1 MNIGSR
7 KQGIISL
14 LFLSS
19 WFIGLVS
26 ADQRIN
32 SELEQQAK
40 EFQQGLQLAQE
51 GDLNQALQKWQALSD
66 SAELIPQLNRALQNN
81 IAVVL
86 MNQKRYDAAKQHLDL
101 ALNADSQISTTIANL
116 NKLYAYEA
124 QKAYKKVFK
133 NTQVKAPSGE
143 YLYFDLKSAEL
154 PNSNVITKIEDIDSV
169 KLIKQATESW
179 RQAWSNQDV
188 SAYLAHY
195 DAKAF
200 IPKDGLSFSTWKK
213 GRYRSLQNPK
223 FINVVTDNIQVSPI
237 SDDLVRVNFYQR
249 YHSDRFKD
257 DIEKVLLWKK
267 KRRAVENC
275 SRGCDLCRLIV

>member
-1 MNIGSR
+1 M
-7 KQGIISL
+7 
-14 LFLSS
+14 
-19 WFIGLVS
+19 
-26 ADQRIN
+26 
-32 SELEQQAK
+32 
-40 EFQQGLQLAQE
+40 
-51 GDLNQALQKWQALSD
+51 
-66 SAELIPQLNRALQNN
+66 
-81 IAVVL
+81 
-86 MNQKRYDAAKQHLDL
+86 
-101 ALNADSQISTTIANL
+101 
-116 NKLYAYEA
+116 
-124 QKAYKKVFK
+124 
-133 NTQVKAPSGE
+133 
-143 YLYFDLKSAEL
+143 

-237 SDDLVRVNFYQR
+237 SDDLVRVSFYQR

-267 KRRAVENC
+267 SGEQWK
-275 SRGCDLCRLIV
+275 IVQEVVIYAD